1 MNSYS
6 DEIVKTKGSW
16 LKEDDEAF
24 ESCKQLLLA
33 SLPNSSIGTISSL
46 QIWEVDCDDIA
57 TRYIQLLLLL
67 YTSLSLLSL
76 LSLLLILLLDMK
88 DDHQN

>member
-57 TRYIQLLLLL
+57 TRYITIIITII
-67 YTSLSLLSL
+67 YY
-76 LSLLLILLLDMK
+76 
-88 DDHQN
+88 